1 MVQTRPQILNS
12 IIYKV
17 YSCAP
22 KERYLQW
29 KTLKYI
35 QDDLGGPC
43 RHADFN
49 FSNTNYKNVVDSLTE
64 RWLAKK
70 KELISRNSDRRYP
83 QSLEQIH
90 KEIDERCIWHFFQ
103 LVYVAVQF
111 GYVDYATSLL
121 QSDIA
126 RNNELIMRAMF
137 EHKKMAFDTLYA
149 DEIKEIVTFVCLYY
163 NRINHPFIENL
174 KNCFYSKK
182 DEDNQLKEF
191 TNVFGTDVEKKY
203 LPYYFGE
210 KRVEVMTY
218 RYYDV
223 YNVNVPDTTYW
234 KGRFEFAR
242 SLLENIGSELILI

>member
-1 MVQTRPQILNS
+1 
-12 IIYKV
+12 
-17 YSCAP
+17 
-22 KERYLQW
+22 
-29 KTLKYI
+29 
-35 QDDLGGPC
+35 
-43 RHADFN
+43 
-49 FSNTNYKNVVDSLTE
+49 VDSLTE